1 MSAMKRLT
9 VSLIGFWQI
18 NKYDLEVTGAIAL
31 ATTVE
36 ELRDQYAEGRLRSGA
51 WDKLHTLL
59 GIEEKDVEKDT
70 GTIIQDMVA
79 KELDLEAIEKA
90 HFVMPEKEKDIATL
104 NPYKVAKKRDARVKI
119 VEVEEFVPLINS
131 ELTIEQYYDDESMN
145 LCITACDGGPDSC
158 YKDSEHGRHT
168 QDIRQ
173 GGKH

>member
-36 ELRDQYAEGRLRSGA
+36 ELRDQYAEGWLRSGA

-119 VEVEEFVPLINS
+119 VEVEEFVLLINS
-131 ELTIEQYYDDESMN
+131 ELTIEQSLLVMVD
-145 LCITACDGGPDSC
+145 LTAVTKTANMAGTPRIF
-158 YKDSEHGRHT
+158 GREAST
-168 QDIRQ
+168 EGVSDILVQ
-173 GGKH
+173 P